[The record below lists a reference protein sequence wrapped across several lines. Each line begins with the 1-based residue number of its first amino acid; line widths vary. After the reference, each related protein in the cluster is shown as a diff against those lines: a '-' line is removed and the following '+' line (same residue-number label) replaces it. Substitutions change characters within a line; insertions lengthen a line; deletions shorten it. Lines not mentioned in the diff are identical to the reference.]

1 MTKPQFESAG
11 TVAGTDTV
19 AVEELLAMFG
29 SVVAAET
36 RAVLAIGP
44 AEAGPV
50 TTSATVAEPPFGTEP
65 MEHTTALVPEQ
76 EPWDGVAETKA
87 TPAGS
92 TSVTVTPVAVLG
104 PAFATAMLYVMFEPS
119 PELAGPLLIIET
131 SAWLAAVV
139 LMVQLLVA
147 PTAAESRTLAAKEVL
162 PMVVGA
168 PVTAPVAAFRSRPG
182 GSAPV
187 VENV

>member
-1 MTKPQFESAG
+1 MTKPQVESVG
-11 TVAGTDTV
+11 TVEGTDTV

-29 SVVAAET
+29 SVFAAET
-36 RAVLAIGP
+36 RAVLTTGP
-44 AEAGPV
+44 AVARLV

-76 EPWDGVAETKA
+76 EPWDGVAETKV

-104 PAFATAMLYVMFEPS
+104 PAFATAMLKVMFEPS
-119 PELAGPLLIIET
+119 PALAGPLLIIET

-139 LMVQLLVA
+139 LMAQLLVA
-147 PTAAESRTLAAKEVL
+147 APVAESRTLAAKEAL

-182 GSAPV
+182 GNAPV